1 MNREQKRNL
10 VKKVRKNG
18 MSRKNAEKFAEIVN
32 QKGNHYTPMQEVH
45 TGDKVILKVD
55 ALKEKKNYGLMNP
68 DYRSFVENSKGVV
81 YTAVCER
88 AELIHME
95 EQPRWLFWCGDM
107 DIVEHIETDEKAGG
121 ACDLS

>member
-10 VKKVRKNG
+10 VKKARKNG
-18 MSRKNAEKFAEIVN
+18 MSRENAEKFVKIVD
-32 QKGNHYTPMQEVH
+32 QSGNRCTPMQEIH
-45 TGDKVILKVD
+45 TGDKVVLRVD
-55 ALKEKKNYGLMNP
+55 ALKAKKNYSMMNP
-68 DYRSFVENSKGVV
+68 AYRAFVENAESVV

-107 DIVEHIETDEKAGG
+107 DIVEHAESEEASGES
-121 ACDLS
+121 DLS